1 MESISYRKG
10 CLRLKQTMILSIFLL
25 FKYLFLKGDI
35 KLTQSN
41 AILRHIA
48 RKNGMVGKTDAEKD
62 RINMM
67 EHEVMDFRLGLV
79 KIAYDPNFVSFFLK
93 HISVKSLRTCS
104 LSKLVR
110 SNLSERQPL
119 KSKGIL

>member
-1 MESISYRKG
+1 M
-10 CLRLKQTMILSIFLL
+10 TLSLTLL
-25 FKYLFLKGDI
+25 FKSILLKGDV

-67 EHEVMDFRLGLV
+67 EHEVMDFRLALV
-79 KIAYDPNFVSFFLK
+79 KIAYDPNFVSF
-93 HISVKSLRTCS
+93 SLRTYFS
-104 LSKLVR
+104 QISESFFAFQTSAVKLE
-110 SNLSERQPL
+110 LMTTSE
-119 KSKGIL
+119 